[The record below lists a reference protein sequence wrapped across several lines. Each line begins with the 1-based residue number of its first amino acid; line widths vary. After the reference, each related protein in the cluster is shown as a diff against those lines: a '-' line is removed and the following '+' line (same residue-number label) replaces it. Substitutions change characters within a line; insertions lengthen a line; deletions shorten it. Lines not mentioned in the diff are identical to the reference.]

1 MALLKPFFPSTILF
15 SSINPDYESELWDEL
30 YGCMKYIKIPL
41 DVLNTLPVKD
51 RKYIIH
57 KYNKDVEKEK
67 SLHTKN
73 S

>member
-1 MALLKPFFPSTILF
+1 
-15 SSINPDYESELWDEL
+15 
-30 YGCMKYIKIPL
+30 MKYIKIPL